1 MPLRSQYSWFHSPS
15 WLVQGMVEGYISLL
29 VARPKT
35 PDLSNPI
42 SPLSVLRTPW
52 GGTAH
57 PAVCRAEQTRTEEQ
71 GHWSV
76 RDSQFLFKS
85 ASKPLAHLFL
95 ICIPGP

>member
-1 MPLRSQYSWFHSPS
+1 
-15 WLVQGMVEGYISLL
+15 MVEVYLSLL
-29 VARPKT
+29 VPRPKT

-42 SPLSVLRTPW
+42 SPLSVLRIPW

-71 GHWSV
+71 GHWS
-76 RDSQFLFKS
+76 DSQFLFKS
-85 ASKPLAHLFL
+85 ASKPLALLFL